1 MSGLLKP
8 LATAYQT
15 VVTVLCAKPL
25 RPLQMCQRSTDV
37 SPSET
42 CDSARETASYHCMY
56 VHWQLQFM
64 HCWPRIVLDTSVPPS
79 AAQLPGSDIVG
90 QLQQAY
96 VAHTRE

>member
-15 VVTVLCAKPL
+15 VVTELCAKPL

-56 VHWQLQFM
+56 TGNCSLCIAGHALYY
-64 HCWPRIVLDTSVPPS
+64 TSVPPS